1 MPADFSPYVN
11 MRIYDK
17 QPSEIY
23 LNAVEIAQMNI
34 PQFEL
39 RVGTIED
46 SIFQAMAYMTA
57 LSVGHINALPNR
69 LMEGV
74 LAMMGMQRT
83 NGSNATLTVSIELLT
98 YNGTTIPVGSTFVH
112 ETSIFG
118 EVITTYYQV
127 DGTVTIDDVI
137 QDPEAV
143 PATPLPT
150 ALVKLMAI
158 DVGTVPTVT
167 AGDSLTVLNLN
178 AQVNSVTAQNDFIQ
192 GDEPEDDG
200 EYLAR
205 GVTFLGSLS
214 EALVGANQIERYIA
228 SSYPEVRRVK
238 VYDLTDGE
246 LDDSI
251 SGDAAPGYT
260 TAYVYG
266 NSASLNILQKVA
278 IQRDIVNKS
287 IAGLS
292 VKVLGSRI
300 VYPEVSASV
309 AIENSMS
316 ITTASTSIATALK
329 DYLNPLYFPN
339 SEPAIR
345 KNGLIGI
352 LSKLPSVLYVSGMDL
367 SSADMALDAGS
378 GNLLFNKKGDLPYL
392 TDENLNIEF
401 NVGGFS

>member
-23 LNAVEIAQMNI
+23 LNAVEIAQMNL

-74 LAMMGMQRT
+74 LAMMGLSRR
-83 NGSNATLTVSIELLT
+83 NGSNATVTVDVELLT
-98 YNGTTIPVGSTFVH
+98 YNGTTIPTGTTFVH

-127 DGTVTIDDVI
+127 DGAVTIDDVI
-137 QDPEAV
+137 QDPEAD

-150 ALVKLMAI
+150 ASVRLMAI
-158 DVGTVPTVT
+158 DTGTVPTITV
-167 AGDSLTVLNLN
+167 GDSLTILNLN
-178 AQVNSVTAQNDFIQ
+178 TQVNSVTAQSDFIQ

-200 EYLAR
+200 EYLSR
-205 GVTFLGSLS
+205 GVTYLASLS
-214 EALVGANQIERYIA
+214 EALVGSNQIEKYIA
-228 SSYPEVRRVK
+228 STYPEVKRVK

-246 LDDSI
+246 LDDSVT
-251 SGDAAPGYT
+251 GAEVPGYA

-278 IQRDIVNKS
+278 IQRDIVDKS
-287 IAGLS
+287 IAGLNI
-292 VKVLGSRI
+292 KVLGSRI
-300 VYPEVSASV
+300 VYPQVSASV

-329 DYLNPLYFPN
+329 DYVNPLYFPYT
-339 SEPAIR
+339 EPEIR
-345 KNGLIGI
+345 KNGLIGL
-352 LSKLPSVLYVSGMDL
+352 LSKLPSVLYVSGMEL
-367 SSADMALDAGS
+367 TAADMTLDATS
-378 GNLLFNKKGDLPYL
+378 GNLVFDNKGDLPYL

-401 NVGGFS
+401 TVGGY

>member
-74 LAMMGMQRT
+74 LAMMGVARR
-83 NGSNATLTVSIELLT
+83 NGSNATVTVNVELLT
-98 YNGTTIPVGSTFVH
+98 YNGTTIPTGTTFVH

-127 DGTVTIDDVI
+127 DGTITIDDVI
-137 QDPEAV
+137 QDPEAI
-143 PATPLPT
+143 PATPLPSGIVRLV
-150 ALVKLMAI
+150 ALDTGA
-158 DVGTVPTVT
+158 VPTIT
-167 AGDSLTVLNLN
+167 SGDELTILNLN
-178 AQVNSVTAQNDFIQ
+178 TQVNSVIAQDDFLQ

-205 GVTFLGSLS
+205 GVTFLASLS
-214 EALVGANQIERYIA
+214 EALVGSSQIEKYIA
-228 SSYPEVRRVK
+228 STYAEVKRVK

-246 LDDSI
+246 LDDSVT
-251 SGDAAPGYT
+251 AAPVPGYT

-278 IQRDIVNKS
+278 IQRDVVDKA

-309 AIENSMS
+309 SIENSMS

-329 DYLNPLYFPN
+329 DYLNPLYFPYTET
-339 SEPAIR
+339 SIR
-345 KNGLIGI
+345 KNGLIGL
-352 LSKLPSVLYVSGMDL
+352 LSKLPSVLYVSGMEL
-367 SSADMALDAGS
+367 NAADMTVDAGS
-378 GNLLFNKKGDLPYL
+378 GNLIFDNKGDLPYL

-401 NVGGFS
+401 TVGGYT

>member
-1 MPADFSPYVN
+1 

-74 LAMMGMQRT
+74 LAMMGLSRR
-83 NGSNATLTVSIELLT
+83 NGSNATVTVDVELLT
-98 YNGTTIPVGSTFVH
+98 YNGTTIPAGTTFVH

-137 QDPEAV
+137 QDPEEE
-143 PATPLPT
+143 PATPLPSGI
-150 ALVKLMAI
+150 VRIIAI
-158 DVGTVPTVT
+158 DTGTVPTITV
-167 AGDSLTVLNLN
+167 GDTLTILNLN
-178 AQVNSVTAQNDFIQ
+178 TQVNSVTAQGDFLQ
-192 GDEPEDDG
+192 GEEPEDDG
-200 EYLAR
+200 EYLSR
-205 GVTFLGSLS
+205 GVTFLSSLS
-214 EALVGANQIERYIA
+214 EALVGANQIEKYIA
-228 SSYPEVRRVK
+228 STYSEVKRVR

-246 LDDSI
+246 LDDSVT
-251 SGDAAPGYT
+251 AEPVPGYA

-266 NSASLNILQKVA
+266 NSASLNIIQKVS
-278 IQRDIVNKS
+278 IQRDVVDKS

-300 VYPEVSASV
+300 VYPTVSASV
-309 AIENSMS
+309 TMENSLS
-316 ITTASTSIATALK
+316 ITTASTSVATAIK
-329 DYLNPLYFPN
+329 DYLNPLYFPYTET
-339 SEPAIR
+339 SIR
-345 KNGLIGI
+345 KNVLIGL
-352 LSKLPSVLYVSGMDL
+352 LSKLPSVLYVSGMEL
-367 SSADMALDAGS
+367 SANEMALDEDS
-378 GNLLFNKKGDLPYL
+378 GNLIFSNKGDLPYL
-392 TDENLNIEF
+392 TDENLDIEF
-401 NVGGFS
+401 TVGGYT